1 MAVIMLDVPDNLKGL
16 GAALTDLVAVAS
28 KQLERS
34 RSLGPAQYERF
45 EDSLAEAARAV
56 ERSVHAAALAA
67 LDVDEPTLFI
77 NGRAHSRVMRC
88 ETTFMSQP
96 GSVVV
101 ERTLYRRS
109 DERNAPVVDL
119 VALRVGAVA
128 GVWLP
133 SAARAMAHLLQ
144 QGTSREAQVTSGQLG
159 RLPYSRTSFET
170 VGHAVGQRFVEQHQ
184 HVERLLIERFVV
196 PAESHSVSASLD
208 RVAVPMEE
216 PRARP
221 LGRPAKGAPERPVS
235 VVYRMAYAGTVTL
248 HDAEGEAIYTIRYG
262 TMPNGD
268 PQTLCMGMA
277 DDVLQILS
285 QRPELELA
293 LLCDGAAEMWNLLD
307 AEFNVGA
314 FGERKIH
321 RMLDFWHV
329 IEKLAPA
336 ARVLFGAADA
346 KASLMR
352 WKLALLNRSR
362 AAAEILRE
370 PSASSKEDFRVG
382 DECPV
387 HDAITYLK
395 NNGHRLDYA
404 TARRASL
411 PIGSGNVEA
420 TCKSLFGLRF
430 KRPGARW
437 KTATGEHVAHLRAL
451 ALSDR
456 WTDAMNITLACPR
469 LTIRMAA

>member
-1 MAVIMLDVPDNLKGL
+1 MIMLEVPDNLKSL
-16 GAALTDLVAVAS
+16 EPALKELVSVAAR
-28 KQLERS
+28 QLDRS
-34 RSLGPAQYERF
+34 RGLGPAQYERF
-45 EDSLAEAARAV
+45 EDAVAESIRAV
-56 ERSVHAAALAA
+56 ERGVHSAALAA
-67 LDVDEPTLFI
+67 LDVNESTLFI

-88 ETTFMSQP
+88 ETTFMAQAGP
-96 GSVVV
+96 VVV
-101 ERTLYRRS
+101 ERTLYRPS
-109 DERNAPVVDL
+109 NERNAPVVDL
-119 VALRVGAVA
+119 IAMRVGAVA

-144 QGTSREAQVTSGQLG
+144 QGTSREAEATSHQLG

-170 VGHAVGQRFVEQHQ
+170 VGHAVGRRYVEQHQ
-184 HVERLLIERFVV
+184 HVERLLIERFEV
-196 PAESHSVSASLD
+196 PADSHSVSVSLD

-216 PRARP
+216 PRALP
-221 LGRPAKGAPERPVS
+221 AGRRAKGAPERPVS

-285 QRPELELA
+285 RRPELELA

-307 AEFNVGA
+307 VEFNVGA
-314 FGERKIH
+314 FGDRTIH

-336 ARVLFGAADA
+336 ANQLFGGADA
-346 KASLMR
+346 KRNLMR

-362 AAAEILRE
+362 AAAEILVELR
-370 PSASSKEDFRVG
+370 ASGKENIRVG

-387 HDAITYLK
+387 HDAITYLD

-404 TARRASL
+404 AARRSSL

-437 KTATGEHVAHLRAL
+437 KTATGEHIAHLRAL

-469 LTIRMAA
+469 VTIRKAA